1 MKGIFV
7 GHANN
12 VLRVNKETENEAVRR
27 LQICNSCSLKKVKI
41 GIELCGVCGCP
52 LQALARQN
60 EKICNR
66 WSR

>member
-12 VLRVNKETENEAVRR
+12 VLRVNKEVENEAVRR
-27 LQICNSCSLKKVKI
+27 LKICNSCSTKKEI
-41 GIELCGVCGCP
+41 TGIAICGRCGCP